1 MLTKKLNLGSGKDIK
16 PGWVNLD
23 IFALPG
29 VDVVHNIE
37 QLPLPFQDGE
47 FDEIL
52 CTDVLEHVEY
62 VPILRDLHRIMAVGA
77 KLRIRVP
84 HFTSKF
90 NFIDPT
96 HRKMFSIGTF
106 DFFVKNSFDNNNRG
120 YYFDF
125 NFSVCSEAK
134 IRMEGGSIIF
144 FLHPLVEWFINLS
157 PSIQRVY
164 ESTFLS
170 RLFPACN
177 IEVTLVK

>member
-1 MLTKKLNLGSGKDIK
+1 MLIKKLNLGSGKDIK
-16 PGWVNLD
+16 SGWINLD

-37 QLPLPFQDGE
+37 QLPLPFKDRE
-47 FDEIL
+47 FDEIV
-52 CTDVLEHVEY
+52 CIDILEHVEY
-62 VPILRDLHRIMAVGA
+62 VPILRDLHRIMGVGA
-77 KLRIRVP
+77 KLHIRVP

-125 NFSVCSEAK
+125 NFSACSEAK
-134 IRMEGGSIIF
+134 IRMERGSVIF

-157 PSIQRVY
+157 PSFQRIY

-177 IEVTLVK
+177 IEVTLMK